1 MKFLLK
7 VCTNPPLNWYKL
19 LIKTSSRLQRFLG
32 TLITKTI
39 GHRQV
44 FLVSHL
50 TYSMHILYLGKLT
63 RPKYHEFSLKL
74 LIFPMLQY

>member
-1 MKFLLK
+1 MF
-7 VCTNPPLNWYKL
+7 
-19 LIKTSSRLQRFLG
+19 G

-44 FLVSHL
+44 FLVSHH
-50 TYSMHILYLGKLT
+50 TYLVWLLYLENLL
-63 RPKYHEFSLKL
+63 RPIYHEFSLKL